1 MAMRLRRPGGLF
13 SYAIPALVAVV
24 LASVV
29 GIGVFTNRA
38 LLSIEEHLPA
48 TVLAQEHDIALV
60 VQDLADLI
68 RAVEGARLTL
78 DPQRID
84 GIFVHLDGM
93 TERLRRIRG
102 TYNFDNLLNAS
113 SMHAIVN
120 PALGDIERWLLDG
133 IPGFSWRSEEVLR
146 LVQIRAED
154 AYGKVREQYLR
165 SNAMARD
172 LLAEQ
177 ALRLNDFRRDVR
189 RLLFAAGGLAAL
201 IVLLAVRQRT
211 AERRRRL
218 AEAARGETEA
228 RFRALVEH
236 APFAINVKGADGRY
250 ILMNREFA
258 ELAGTTVKDGV
269 GKTVFDL
276 ASPERASLIT
286 GYDRRAMETLSP
298 LEYEMG
304 GAGCGAGRSYVCV
317 KFPIL
322 DGAGAATAVGS
333 VWIDVTRL
341 KAAEE
346 KSRALQ
352 NELAHISRLS
362 TIGEMA
368 AGFAHELNQPLTAIS
383 NYAAGINRRL
393 GSAGAAP
400 RVIAVLMERIREQ
413 AQLASEII
421 RRIRRFIRKEEPEK
435 RRIEVNQAIRAAVQ
449 LLFGDASKQGVDLRL
464 DLAEGLP
471 TVLADEVAIQQ
482 VVVNLVRNGIE
493 AVAEG
498 DGQRREVTIHTALAD
513 DRRIRVVV
521 EDSGRGMEPAVRER
535 LFEPFFTTK
544 KEGLGVGLLI
554 CRSIIEDHDAELTV
568 SSVVGRGTTVEFALR
583 PCGGD

>member
-1 MAMRLRRPGGLF
+1 MVRRLGEVF
-13 SYAIPALVAVV
+13 SYAIPVLVAVI

-29 GIGVFTNRA
+29 GIGIFTNRA
-38 LLSIEEHLPA
+38 LLSIEEQLPA

-68 RAVEGARLTL
+68 RAVEGARLTA
-78 DPQRID
+78 DPQRVED
-84 GIFVHLDGM
+84 IFAHLDGM
-93 TERLRRIRG
+93 VERLRRIRG
-102 TYNFDNLLNAS
+102 TYNFDNLVNAS
-113 SMHAIVN
+113 SMHAIVS
-120 PALGDIERWLLDG
+120 PALGDIERWLLAG
-133 IPGFSWRSEEVLR
+133 IPGYSGRSGEVLL
-146 LVQIRAED
+146 LVQIRAEE
-154 AYGKVREQYLR
+154 AYAKVREQYVR

-172 LLAEQ
+172 LLTEQ
-177 ALRLNDFRRDVR
+177 AVRLNDFRRDVR
-189 RLLFAAGGLAAL
+189 RLLFGAGGLAGL
-201 IVLLAVRQRT
+201 IILLAVRQRA
-211 AERRRRL
+211 AERHRRN
-218 AEAARGETEA
+218 AEAARRETEA

-258 ELAGTTVKDGV
+258 ELVGTSEAEAV

-276 ASPERASLIT
+276 ATPERARLISD
-286 GYDRRAMETLSP
+286 YDRRVIETRFP
-298 LEYEMG
+298 LEYEMK
-304 GAGCGAGRSYVCV
+304 GAGPGAGKSFVCV
-317 KFPIL
+317 KFPVL

-352 NELAHISRLS
+352 GELAHISRLS
-362 TIGEMA
+362 TMGELA

-393 GSAGAAP
+393 GSAGTDPRTIAA
-400 RVIAVLMERIREQ
+400 VMERICEQ
-413 AQLASEII
+413 AQLASDII
-421 RRIRRFIRKEEPEK
+421 RRIRRFIRKEEAEK
-435 RRIEVNQAIRAAVQ
+435 KPTDMNDAIRAAVH
-449 LLFGDASKQGVDLRL
+449 LLLADATKQGVDLRL

-471 TVLADEVAIQQ
+471 IVQVDEVGIQQ
-482 VVVNLVRNGIE
+482 VVVNLVRNGVD

-498 DGQRREVTIHTALAD
+498 CHGPREVTVRTALAGD
-513 DRRIRVVV
+513 GAIRVVV
-521 EDSGRGMEPAVRER
+521 EDTGRGMAAAVRER

-554 CRSIIEDHDAELTV
+554 CRSIIEDHDGELTV
-568 SSVVGRGTTVEFALR
+568 ASTAGSGTTVEFALR
-583 PCGGD
+583 PGGGD